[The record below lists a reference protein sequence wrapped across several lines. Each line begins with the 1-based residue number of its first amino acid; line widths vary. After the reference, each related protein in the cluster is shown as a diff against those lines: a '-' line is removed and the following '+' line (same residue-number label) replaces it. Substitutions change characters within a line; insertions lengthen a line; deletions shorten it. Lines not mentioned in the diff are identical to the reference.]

1 MFYNVFF
8 FKSSDFSCD
17 KALVSIPRAP
27 CRIFKILETSR
38 GCIVSYHFF
47 RHILNIHN
55 TSQCVQL
62 ARGHTSRKMVGEHIS
77 EADGGSQCVGG
88 SDKRRTLLIPSLS
101 PAAMVVLVL
110 VQADLWADWSVMT
123 TPPLWFQRLPCT
135 VSFSSPWSPSSASSK
150 FNVWVWRCFLN
161 APVLYHKGD
170 KNDDDSED
178 MTDMTDHTKQTK
190 YDMIAWIVC
199 VNHLTFSKADVDMS
213 TMITMLEAICH
224 RRRTKW
230 EGGYIL

>member
-1 MFYNVFF
+1 MSQ
-8 FKSSDFSCD
+8 KLM
-17 KALVSIPRAP
+17 LVQN
-27 CRIFKILETSR
+27 ILAAR
-38 GCIVSYHFF
+38 CVA
-47 RHILNIHN
+47 
-55 TSQCVQL
+55 SQCVEV
-62 ARGHTSRKMVGEHIS
+62 AWGHTPRKMVGEHIS

-101 PAAMVVLVL
+101 PAAMVVL

-161 APVLYHKGD
+161 APVLYHKGH
-170 KNDDDSED
+170 KYDDDSED

-190 YDMIAWIVC
+190 YDNDCLICLCKPFVIFQGWC
-199 VNHLTFSKADVDMS
+199 WHVNHDNHAWSNLPP
-213 TMITMLEAICH
+213 
-224 RRRTKW
+224 
-230 EGGYIL
+230 